1 MDREARRE
9 AAAGGGL
16 FGTLVASRPQRER
29 AAAAGAA
36 ALAVLLH
43 LLLVAGLVPA
53 VRVGARPAV
62 LEVPEEVV
70 LLGVVE
76 EEPAPLLAPAPARAD
91 AGSSERPAG
100 EEKEERRARAPA
112 REEARPEPEGFR
124 TLSPP
129 PPIVLPYIPP
139 PPPAIEITEADFSG
153 IGLEGEPVGGAVGA
167 GGPGGGGEG
176 GMPLTADEIAAAPV
190 FVPRDV
196 DPELKNR
203 REVTRELR
211 RRYPLHLQ
219 EAGIGGTVLVWLL
232 IDEEGNVR
240 KYEIKQSSGRKEL
253 DRAAI
258 EVIDA
263 MEFSPAKRRDR
274 PVAVWVALPITFRV
288 E

>member
-1 MDREARRE
+1 MDQEGRRE
-9 AAAGGGL
+9 AAAGSGL
-16 FGTLVASRPQRER
+16 SGTLIASRPQRER
-29 AAAAGAA
+29 AAGAG

-43 LLLVAGLVPA
+43 VVLVAGLVPT
-53 VRVGARPAV
+53 VRLGAGRAV

-76 EEPAPLLAPAPARAD
+76 EEAAPLLAPTPAD
-91 AGSSERPAG
+91 AGSPGQPAG
-100 EEKEERRARAPA
+100 GDEEKTEEERRVPAPA
-112 REEARPEPEGFR
+112 REEARPEPEGFH
-124 TLSPP
+124 TLPPP
-129 PPIVLPYIPP
+129 PPIVLPDIPP
-139 PPPAIEITEADFSG
+139 PPPGIEIDEADFSG

-167 GGPGGGGEG
+167 GGPGGGGAG
-176 GMPLTADEIAAAPV
+176 GMPLTGEEIAAAPV

-232 IDEEGNVR
+232 IDEEGKVR
-240 KYEIKQSSGRKEL
+240 KYEIKQSSGRTEL

-258 EVIDA
+258 DVIDV
-263 MEFSPAKRRDR
+263 MEFSPALRRDR

>member
-1 MDREARRE
+1 MDQEARRE
-9 AAAGGGL
+9 AAAGSGL
-16 FGTLVASRPQRER
+16 FGTLIASRPQRER
-29 AAAAGAA
+29 ATGAV

-43 LLLVAGLVPA
+43 VALVAGLVPA
-53 VRVGARPAV
+53 VRVGAGPAV

-76 EEPAPLLAPAPARAD
+76 EEPSPLLAPAPARAD
-91 AGSSERPAG
+91 AGSPGQPAG
-100 EEKEERRARAPA
+100 EEKEEERRAPAPA

-124 TLSPP
+124 TLPPP
-129 PPIVLPYIPP
+129 PPIVLTDIPP
-139 PPPAIEITEADFSG
+139 PPPGIEINEADFSG
-153 IGLEGEPVGGAVGA
+153 IGLEGEPAGGAGVAGGSGA
-167 GGPGGGGEG
+167 GGAGGR
-176 GMPLTADEIAAAPV
+176 PLTADEIAAAPV

-203 REVTRELR
+203 REVARELS

-232 IDEEGNVR
+232 IDEEGKVR

-258 EVIDA
+258 DVIDA

-274 PVAVWVALPITFRV
+274 PIAVWVALPITFRV